1 MSQRQKPIEIINPP
15 NMLKVK
21 VGGRLPAADPDAIAR
36 AEKALETLSVQF
48 NDWLGEEVAKL
59 EAALGRTKSEG
70 LEGEAGDAFFTVA
83 HDLRGLGA
91 TYEFPLVTRIAA
103 SLARLVET
111 PEKRAEVPISLAEAH
126 VHSIRAALNQ
136 NIRSDE
142 DPIGRQL
149 AEELETRVVA
159 LVGEPS

>member
-36 AEKALETLSVQF
+36 AEKALETLSVEF
-48 NDWLGEEVAKL
+48 GDWLGEEVDKL
-59 EAALGRTKSEG
+59 ETALARVKTEG
-70 LEGEAGDAFFTVA
+70 LEGEAGDGFFTVA

-111 PEKRAEVPISLAEAH
+111 PEKRSGVPVSLAEAH
-126 VHSIRAALNQ
+126 VSSIRAALNQ

-142 DPIGRQL
+142 DPVGRQL